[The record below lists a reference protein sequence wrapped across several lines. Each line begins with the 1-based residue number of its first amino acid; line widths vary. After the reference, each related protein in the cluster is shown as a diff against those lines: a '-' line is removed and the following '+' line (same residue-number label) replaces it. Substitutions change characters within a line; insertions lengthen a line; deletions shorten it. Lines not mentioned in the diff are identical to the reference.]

1 MSPRFAYFY
10 FMKNDL
16 ERIRAAV
23 PSHISHWQELHLNSY
38 LGGPFDDRSG
48 GLITFE
54 AKSDEQAS
62 DAVESDPFV
71 LNDLLE
77 THWLKRWSP
86 K

>member
-1 MSPRFAYFY
+1 L
-10 FMKNDL
+10 NDL